1 MRRRILQS
9 TLIVVAITG
18 LMLGGPLAFASWRL
32 VEDFTRSDLL
42 TRLEQ
47 VVARL
52 DDQGAAVLDS
62 ADPGPEPGPGADPGQ
77 GQDLGPLELALP
89 PGGQLVVDSPRGGR
103 SVLGADPGPDAVV
116 ESLPL
121 GLRGT
126 VRLAVPGDAM
136 RRTQMQVV
144 ALVGLLV
151 VLSVGVGAAIAT
163 VTARRLGGP
172 LQDVADRAARLGA
185 GDFRPAPRRHG
196 IPELDRVADVLDT
209 SAAALAELV
218 QRERDL
224 VGDVSHQLRSRLT
237 ALQLRLDEIAAHPD
251 PAIAAEAE
259 AALEQAERLSTVLD
273 ELLRATEEARA
284 ATAEP
289 VQLVGLLGD
298 VVADW
303 RAQAEAERRT
313 LRLRADRELR
323 ARVTPGRLR
332 EALGVLIDNAL
343 RHGGGEVTLSARP
356 GGAGRE
362 GMVVLE
368 VTDAGDGVP
377 EALAPHVFDRGV
389 SGASSTGVGL
399 ALARALIEADGGR
412 LELSSARPATFAVY
426 LRVPRAED
434 LAGSPRPDA
443 GSVR

>member
-9 TLIVVAITG
+9 TLIVVAITA
-18 LMLGGPLAFASWRL
+18 LVLGGPLAFATWRL
-32 VEDFTRSDLL
+32 VEDFTRVDLL

-52 DDQGAAVLDS
+52 DGAELGA
-62 ADPGPEPGPGADPGQ
+62 PQKPGAP
-77 GQDLGPLELALP
+77 QDLGSVELALP
-89 PGGQLVVDSPRGGR
+89 PGGQLVVDSPRTGR
-103 SVLGADPGPDAVV
+103 AVLGVDPGPDAVA

-121 GLRGT
+121 GQRGT
-126 VRLAVPGDAM
+126 ARLAVPGEAM
-136 RRTQMQVV
+136 RRTQMQAV

-151 VLSVGVGAAIAT
+151 VLSVGLGAGIAT
-163 VTARRLGGP
+163 VTARRLAGP
-172 LQDVADRAARLGA
+172 LQDVAERAARLGA

-196 IPELDRVADVLDT
+196 IPELDRVANVLDT

-237 ALQLRLDEIAAHPD
+237 ALQLRLDELAAHPD
-251 PAIAAEAE
+251 PATAAEAE
-259 AALEQAERLSTVLD
+259 AALEQAERLSAVLD

-289 VQLVGLLGD
+289 VLLAGLLGD

-303 RAQAEAERRT
+303 RAQAKAAGRS
-313 LRLRADRELR
+313 LRLRAGGGLR

-343 RHGGGEVTLSARP
+343 RHGGGDVTLSVRP
-356 GGAGRE
+356 GGVGRE
-362 GMVVLE
+362 GMVVVE

-399 ALARALIEADGGR
+399 ALARALVEADGGR
-412 LELSSARPATFAVY
+412 LELSSARPATFSVY
-426 LRVPRAED
+426 LRVPRGEA
-434 LAGSPRPDA
+434 LTRP
-443 GSVR
+443 